1 MKTKNSRRLRNLMLL
16 TSLCAILSCSSGGG
30 GGSGKSYIG
39 NNTPINPPIVNPT
52 PGTPVTPVTPVI
64 PPAVET
70 HSRFTTTPDQTKL
83 KLTEG
88 IYDKSYYTQEGDNSS
103 NIGSAATVI
112 NASKYGIELD
122 PITPVSITSA
132 TEMTIKENGAAF
144 LIHTLP
150 MFIGKNEIKDIFNHS
165 ITHADNM
172 TLHMDE
178 GSALL
183 MIQEAIIA
191 LSDSDF
197 SNILSEVTAPKPII
211 TGKGYNEIKF
221 IDSGLAID
229 ENINLDDDND
239 NKNYSKAISNI
250 KPIGILLASGFNLTG
265 KSDGQVAI
273 KSAYSENQGTIKLTG
288 KNSVALFSNNY
299 NLNLGDIEVGE
310 DSIAQYTIR
319 NTVWNGIAIGN
330 VSTINSQNITLGK
343 NSTGIRIDRNYNNIS
358 AVATVDPGAI
368 IKSTAENVTG
378 IMLYTRDAKHTTGDP
393 NVFRVKQKGEINL
406 SGDRSTGIYLDG
418 AGKAT
423 ATNKGKIIMGDSSD
437 RNNPSIAMYS
447 TYSEN
452 EMLNTGSGL
461 IKVGKNSIGMAG
473 VNGGKLTN
481 EAEIVIAGDGGVG
494 MYLADG
500 TEGINRG
507 MIKTDGTGL
516 KDVVGV
522 IVGKN
527 SKFTNEPTGVIDIDS
542 ENGTGVLIANG
553 GIIDN
558 QGTITVTGT
567 GSLEQR
573 TDNSKVI
580 KVMSDRV
587 TPVKA
592 ISVKSDMGIYVNSL
606 GKTNPIDGLAN
617 LGLNSAD
624 LLIGAEAAEKTNA
637 TEVTVGQDV
646 LKPFNDSMH
655 ASRIAD
661 WTVKSGSLIWE
672 AEPEIKDNRI
682 EKVTLKKQ
690 SYTKFADERTEG
702 VARGLDEKYI
712 VASEKD
718 KKVFNYMNTLRN
730 AESLGKVYSEIN
742 GSQYINVQQRIN
754 QTDNLLDK
762 QISYLQKENIDKAGH
777 HITTF
782 FDRNRH
788 DFKTVEV
795 PNTTST
801 AYGVT
806 YLFNNTGSRWGIF
819 GGAAINRYKFKDTA
833 HSRENITMFKLG
845 GYKTFDLNG
854 VDWTLSGDVFASHND
869 MKRRFMVGTDV
880 YENKA
885 DYNAYGFSVKNE
897 ISKTYQIG
905 ENGTARPYGA
915 LKLGYGKF
923 SSIREKDGTM
933 GMDIKGNSFHSIK
946 PSAGIELAYTKEIS
960 NNAKFKA
967 ALDLAY
973 EHELG
978 KVDRKEN
985 EMKFINTNQVYR
997 LKAAKDERR
1006 GNFRSGLKVGFETGN
1021 FNFSVNGGYD
1031 TSDKNAH
1038 IGVGFGASF

>member
-1 MKTKNSRRLRNLMLL
+1 M
-16 TSLCAILSCSSGGG
+16 
-30 GGSGKSYIG
+30 
-39 NNTPINPPIVNPT
+39 
-52 PGTPVTPVTPVI
+52 
-64 PPAVET
+64 
-70 HSRFTTTPDQTKL
+70 
-83 KLTEG
+83 
-88 IYDKSYYTQEGDNSS
+88 
-103 NIGSAATVI
+103 
-112 NASKYGIELD
+112 
-122 PITPVSITSA
+122 
-132 TEMTIKENGAAF
+132 
-144 LIHTLP
+144 
-150 MFIGKNEIKDIFNHS
+150 
-165 ITHADNM
+165 
-172 TLHMDE
+172 
-178 GSALL
+178 
-183 MIQEAIIA
+183 
-191 LSDSDF
+191 
-197 SNILSEVTAPKPII
+197 
-211 TGKGYNEIKF
+211 
-221 IDSGLAID
+221 
-229 ENINLDDDND
+229 
-239 NKNYSKAISNI
+239 
-250 KPIGILLASGFNLTG
+250 
-265 KSDGQVAI
+265 
-273 KSAYSENQGTIKLTG
+273 
-288 KNSVALFSNNY
+288 
-299 NLNLGDIEVGE
+299 
-310 DSIAQYTIR
+310 
-319 NTVWNGIAIGN
+319 
-330 VSTINSQNITLGK
+330 
-343 NSTGIRIDRNYNNIS
+343 
-358 AVATVDPGAI
+358 
-368 IKSTAENVTG
+368 
-378 IMLYTRDAKHTTGDP
+378 
-393 NVFRVKQKGEINL
+393 
-406 SGDRSTGIYLDG
+406 
-418 AGKAT
+418 
-423 ATNKGKIIMGDSSD
+423 
-437 RNNPSIAMYS
+437 
-447 TYSEN
+447 
-452 EMLNTGSGL
+452 
-461 IKVGKNSIGMAG
+461 
-473 VNGGKLTN
+473 
-481 EAEIVIAGDGGVG
+481 
-494 MYLADG
+494 
-500 TEGINRG
+500 
-507 MIKTDGTGL
+507 
-516 KDVVGV
+516 
-522 IVGKN
+522 
-527 SKFTNEPTGVIDIDS
+527 
-542 ENGTGVLIANG
+542 
-553 GIIDN
+553 
-558 QGTITVTGT
+558 
-567 GSLEQR
+567 
-573 TDNSKVI
+573 
-580 KVMSDRV
+580 
-587 TPVKA
+587 
-592 ISVKSDMGIYVNSL
+592 
-606 GKTNPIDGLAN
+606 
-617 LGLNSAD
+617 
-624 LLIGAEAAEKTNA
+624 
-637 TEVTVGQDV
+637 
-646 LKPFNDSMH
+646 
-655 ASRIAD
+655 
-661 WTVKSGSLIWE
+661 KSGSLIWE

-762 QISYLQKENIDKAGH
+762 QISYLQKENIDKTGH

-897 ISKTYQIG
+897 ISKTYRIG

>member
-1 MKTKNSRRLRNLMLL
+1 MEPDSNFLL
-16 TSLCAILSCSSGGG
+16 VE
-30 GGSGKSYIG
+30 
-39 NNTPINPPIVNPT
+39 NTI
-52 PGTPVTPVTPVI
+52 
-64 PPAVET
+64 
-70 HSRFTTTPDQTKL
+70 
-83 KLTEG
+83 
-88 IYDKSYYTQEGDNSS
+88 
-103 NIGSAATVI
+103 
-112 NASKYGIELD
+112 
-122 PITPVSITSA
+122 
-132 TEMTIKENGAAF
+132 IK
-144 LIHTLP
+144 
-150 MFIGKNEIKDIFNHS
+150 
-165 ITHADNM
+165 
-172 TLHMDE
+172 
-178 GSALL
+178 
-183 MIQEAIIA
+183 

-197 SNILSEVTAPKPII
+197 SNIIPDALKSKIN
-211 TGKGYNEIKF
+211 GDKYNEVKF
-221 IDSGLAID
+221 INTGLEID
-229 ENINLDDDND
+229 EDINLDDNN
-239 NKNYSKAISNI
+239 NKYYKKLSNI
-250 KPIGILLASGFNLTG
+250 KPVKITLNSGNKITG
-265 KSDGQVAI
+265 TKDGQVGI
-273 KSAYSENQGTIKLTG
+273 KANDEVVNDRDRIKLTG
-288 KNSVALFSNNY
+288 KNSVALFSKRDIY
-299 NLNLGDIEVGE
+299 NRGFIEVGE
-310 DSIAQYTIR
+310 DSIAQYTFYDTADAPHSSR
-319 NTVWNGIAIGN
+319 VNN
-330 VSTINSQNITLGK
+330 NSENITLGK
-343 NSTGIRIDRNYNNIS
+343 TSTGIRMDREYKNIGGKAYNSKNSKIS
-358 AVATVDPGAI
+358 
-368 IKSTAENVTG
+368 STAEKVTG
-378 IMLYTRDAKHTTGDP
+378 MMAYTANKQHPTGDT
-393 NVFRVKQKGEINL
+393 NDFEIGNYGEINL
-406 SGDRSTGIYLDG
+406 SGDKSTGMYV
-418 AGKAT
+418 AGNGSTKMY
-423 ATNKGKIIMGDSSD
+423 NKGKIIMGNSSD
-437 RNNPSIAMYS
+437 RSNPSIGMFF
-447 TYSEN
+447 TN
-452 EMLNTGSGL
+452 PLTTGLNDNHG
-461 IKVGKNSIGMAG
+461 IIEVGENSIGMAG
-473 VNGGKLTN
+473 INGGIVDNIGIIIIEGAGGIGMVGINCEKLLN
-481 EAEIVIAGDGGVG
+481 GNDIIIKANNGIR
-494 MYLADG
+494 MYITDG
-500 TEGINRG
+500 TEGINNS
-507 MIKTDGTGL
+507 MIKTEGTGL
-516 KDVVGV
+516 KDVIGV
-522 IVGKN
+522 IVGKD
-527 SKFTNEPTGVIDIDS
+527 SKFTNTILGRILIES
-542 ENGTGVLIANG
+542 ENGKGVVFEKGAVVVNEGVIGVNRTKVDPEEVATRP
-553 GIIDN
+553 I
-558 QGTITVTGT
+558 TIKT
-567 GSLEQR
+567 L
-573 TDNSKVI
+573 
-580 KVMSDRV
+580 SDRIA
-587 TPVKA
+587 P
-592 ISVKSDMGIYVNSL
+592 VKSDLGIYMNSL
-606 GKTNPIDGLAN
+606 GKTNPIEGLSN
-617 LGLNSAD
+617 LGLDSAD
-624 LLIGAEAAEKTNA
+624 LLIGAEATEKTNT

-690 SYTKFADERTEG
+690 SYTKFVDERTEG
-702 VARGLDEKYI
+702 VAKGLDEKYI

-806 YLFNNTGSRWGIF
+806 YLFNNTDSRWGIF